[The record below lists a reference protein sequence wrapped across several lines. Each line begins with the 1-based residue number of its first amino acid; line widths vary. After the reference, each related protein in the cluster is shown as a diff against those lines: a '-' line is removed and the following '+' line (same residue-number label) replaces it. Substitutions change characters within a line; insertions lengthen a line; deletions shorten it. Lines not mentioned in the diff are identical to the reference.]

1 MCVCVC
7 GRGAGDDIYANNT
20 GRTLVFSGATLC
32 PSQRVKTKA
41 KIIWT
46 YRPRASVQ
54 IRGCFVIPVS

>member
-1 MCVCVC
+1 M
-7 GRGAGDDIYANNT
+7 GGGGGGDYINENNT
-20 GRTLVFSGATLC
+20 GRTLVFSGATPC

-41 KIIWT
+41 KKIWT